1 MKVKELFVSYELA
14 IDNYESVVVPKYGAT
29 RLPWGF
35 GKWLWL
41 DVKDDKMEYWT
52 DMERAG
58 ILTSDGRKMLARAR
72 KGGAK

>member
-1 MKVKELFVSYELA
+1 MKVKELFASYELA
-14 IDNYESVVVPKYGAT
+14 IDNYENEVVPKYGAT

-41 DVKDDKMEYWT
+41 DVKNDEMEYWS

-58 ILTSDGRKMLARAR
+58 ILTCAGRKMLSKAR
-72 KGGAK
+72 KGGV